1 MNQEGLMSEK
11 INSINQNSHMQAR
24 AKKAAAKYENVPKEY
39 MDVAHGMETQFINHM
54 LNEMRKTVKSTEPDS
69 SATKYYKSL
78 MDHER
83 AKIMADTENGIGL
96 KDVILDQI
104 YPKHMR
110 VGMPSKH
117 AINAYQQ
124 EVASKQGESNEQ

>member
-1 MNQEGLMSEK
+1 MSNK
-11 INSINQNSHMQAR
+11 INSIIQNPNMQAR
-24 AKKAAAKYENVPKEY
+24 AKKSAEKYQNIPKEY
-39 MDVAHGMETQFINHM
+39 MDVAQGMETQFINHM
-54 LNEMRKTVKSTEPDS
+54 LNEMRKSVKSTEPDS

-83 AKIMADTENGIGL
+83 AKIMAETENGIGL

-110 VGMPSKH
+110 VGMPNKH

-124 EVASKQGESNEQ
+124 EVDSKQGESNEQ

>member
-1 MNQEGLMSEK
+1 MSNK
-11 INSINQNSHMQAR
+11 LNSLTNNPAYQAR
-24 AKKAAAKYENVPKEY
+24 ARQAAAKYENVPKEY
-39 MDVAHGMETQFINHM
+39 MDVAQGMETQFINHM
-54 LNEMRKTVKSTEPDS
+54 LNEMRKTVKSSEPDS
-69 SATKYYKSL
+69 SASKYYKGL
-78 MDHER
+78 VDHER
-83 AKIMADTENGIGL
+83 AKIMATTDNGIGL

-124 EVASKQGESNEQ
+124 EVDSKQGDGNE